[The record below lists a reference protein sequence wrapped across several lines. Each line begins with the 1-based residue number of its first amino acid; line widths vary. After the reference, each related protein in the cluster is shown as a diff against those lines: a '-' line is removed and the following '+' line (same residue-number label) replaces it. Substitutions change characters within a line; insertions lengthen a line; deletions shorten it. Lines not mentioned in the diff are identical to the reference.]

1 MGWCEGCGEWIRETY
16 YLECVG
22 VELCLP
28 CYERE
33 ECDEELHRDYTNGA
47 KIVRERCV

>member
-1 MGWCEGCGEWIRETY
+1 MGLCEGCGEWIRETY

-33 ECDEELHRDYTNGA
+33 ECYEEYHRDCANGDG
-47 KIVRERCV
+47 IVRERRV